1 MNDFSFRKQ
10 YYTTD
15 IKSDDEP
22 NIIRNG
28 QVFRSGFKGKAEKRY
43 EL

>member
-1 MNDFSFRKQ
+1 MNDFNFGKQ

-15 IKSDDEP
+15 IKSGDKP

-28 QVFRSGFKGKAEKRY
+28 QVFRSGLKGKVEKRY

>member
-1 MNDFSFRKQ
+1 MNDFNFGKQ

-15 IKSDDEP
+15 IKSGDKP

-28 QVFRSGFKGKAEKRY
+28 QVFRSGLKGIVEKRY

>member
-1 MNDFSFRKQ
+1 MNDFNFGKQ

-28 QVFRSGFKGKAEKRY
+28 QVFRSGLKGKVEKRY

>member
-1 MNDFSFRKQ
+1 MNDFNYRKQ

-15 IKSDDEP
+15 IKLNDEP

-28 QVFRSGFKGKAEKRY
+28 QVKGKDEK
-43 EL
+43 

>member
-1 MNDFSFRKQ
+1 MNDFNFGKQ

-15 IKSDDEP
+15 IKSGDKP

-28 QVFRSGFKGKAEKRY
+28 QVFRSGLKGKVEKRH